1 MMLPFTFYRAV
12 KRRTLIYL
20 FPSCREMDRAQVKIS
35 WVGKSVPGL
44 VILVGLAIY
53 VLGNAMTGV
62 SLIILGVAVY
72 LVVFLL
78 RLVSRDGASPAP
90 QENKGVR
97 KRMERKKG
105 QKARPAEHH
114 HKKE

>member
-1 MMLPFTFYRAV
+1 MTGAKGEKPVTRSEAEIWDRAV

-53 VLGNAMTGV
+53 ALGNAMTGV

-90 QENKGVR
+90 QENKGGR
-97 KRMERKKG
+97 KGK
-105 QKARPAEHH
+105 P
-114 HKKE
+114 